1 MGFCTIKI
9 PNSVEILEEGGFK
22 IGSQIDTLSLECHNY
37 FRCTARMKT
46 ENFYVTFYQ
55 IQISQLTR
63 THPLILIDL

>member
-46 ENFYVTFYQ
+46 ENITFDLLPNPN
-55 IQISQLTR
+55 IT
-63 THPLILIDL
+63 IDQNSSLDIY